1 MDRVM
6 KTGVRGRGPGA
17 GKRSV
22 LSLPATGPGRP
33 APLLLLTLCLFTFAS
48 VSCAVDERR
57 QVSPE
62 AQATIDRVTEDIAS
76 GRDEKLYEEAA
87 DEWRASISA
96 EDNGE
101 RLEQLRARLGRV
113 RSRAIHSGT
122 EKDNASGKLPGHSLV
137 VTYQTTFERATA
149 METFTL
155 LEREGR
161 WLLAGY
167 TVTSDAL
174 K

>member
-1 MDRVM
+1 MAR
-6 KTGVRGRGPGA
+6 RGA
-17 GKRSV
+17 AEIIQQAAKRRTH
-22 LSLPATGPGRP
+22 AITF
-33 APLLLLTLCLFTFAS
+33 AFLLLPFAFTA
-48 VSCAVDERR
+48 CAVDERR
-57 QVSPE
+57 RIPIE
-62 AQATIDRVTEDIAS
+62 AQEAIDRVTDDIAA

-87 DEWRASISA
+87 DEWRATVSQ
-96 EDNGE
+96 EENGK

-113 RSRAIHSGT
+113 RSRAVHSGT
-122 EKDNASGKLPGHSLV
+122 EKISGDGKLSGHSLI
-137 VTYQTTFERATA
+137 VTYQTTFERAKG

-174 K
+174 KQ